1 MLLLAVAA
9 RTSGQPSLPGPA
21 VSGWGAI
28 TSQHAIVYS
37 VPGTVSEADARSLAD
52 RLDRLIAAVQRDG
65 GLTLPGRVVYPIYPD
80 NERFR
85 RDWWQFATLRDGVVH
100 GWGTAITRGRAEIST
115 YQVARLIARHG
126 TGPAVP
132 LLTWGLGDLL
142 GDRQA
147 AVDSHAHA
155 RVFLDRT
162 GLPPVGAIVHQMDFS
177 QALPGAHAQSV
188 SFLAFLAEERG
199 MAALVEF
206 ALTGG
211 RRWYDFAP
219 LFERAFGIS
228 LAEADRRWRRRL
240 ERVSA
245 PPLSER
251 EYAAYQRAAQFAYGV
266 TLARDPGGLV
276 TRPGGAA
283 AYLEGLRATE
293 ALRRF
298 DVAAATAAMQRGSQ
312 GLEAVQRSLNRTR
325 LAVRAA
331 VVGLAL
337 LPIALS
343 VLLLAGPW
351 LRSAWH
357 DRRRRRQRAISS
369 RRV

>member
-1 MLLLAVAA
+1 MVAV
-9 RTSGQPSLPGPA
+9 
-21 VSGWGAI
+21 
-28 TSQHAIVYS
+28 
-37 VPGTVSEADARSLAD
+37 
-52 RLDRLIAAVQRDG
+52 
-65 GLTLPGRVVYPIYPD
+65 
-80 NERFR
+80 
-85 RDWWQFATLRDGVVH
+85 
-100 GWGTAITRGRAEIST
+100 
-115 YQVARLIARHG
+115 
-126 TGPAVP
+126 
-132 LLTWGLGDLL
+132 
-142 GDRQA
+142 
-147 AVDSHAHA
+147 
-155 RVFLDRT
+155 
-162 GLPPVGAIVHQMDFS
+162 
-177 QALPGAHAQSV
+177 
-188 SFLAFLAEERG
+188 
-199 MAALVEF
+199 VEF
-206 ALTGG
+206 ARSGG

-228 LAEADRRWRRRL
+228 LAEADRQWRGRL
-240 ERVSA
+240 ERVPA

-298 DVAAATAAMQRGSQ
+298 DVAAATTAMQRGRQ

-331 VVGLAL
+331 VVGLAV

-343 VLLLAGPW
+343 ILLLAGPS
-351 LRSAWH
+351 LRNAWR
-357 DRRRRRQRAISS
+357 DRRRRRAISP